1 MKHTIHKWGVDI
13 SSIHEVIGPQYTS
26 IPTNPNQKNENFHE
40 KIKCLEQPKMQNK
53 HRKKFFCWGCPNL
66 QGGGD
71 KPVGTKSQVC
81 QRKYFWGSPN
91 NALQIF
97 QKFKKKK
104 NVFHNHNR
112 RTAGSQDPRSRTFF
126 GQNQEISSKIRKF
139 HAKLGDFRQNQEI

>member
-53 HRKKFFCWGCPNL
+53 HQKKIFVVGVPTSRK
-66 QGGGD
+66 GGGV

-81 QRKYFWGSPN
+81 QRNFLCGSPQEETWMTRSRSV
-91 NALQIF
+91 AAVGLSGQISSWS
-97 QKFKKKK
+97 
-104 NVFHNHNR
+104 NR
-112 RTAGSQDPRSRTFF
+112 RGTVNLRLPIAEFRYRNTLKVIVVYHQVFF
-126 GQNQEISSKIRKF
+126 
-139 HAKLGDFRQNQEI
+139 